1 MKTAT
6 IETYRQYGS
15 RYDYYYADVYY
26 RGRRVVRMEGHIER
40 EVVKQAEKWTTE
52 NGFTHYKLKR
62 GN

>member
-26 RGRRVVRMEGHIER
+26 RGKQIARTEGQIER
-40 EVVKQAEKWTTE
+40 EVAKQGQEWALK

-62 GN
+62 N

>member
-26 RGRRVVRMEGHIER
+26 RGKQIARMEGQIER
-40 EVVKQAEKWTTE
+40 EVVKQGQEWVLK

-62 GN
+62 RN